1 MHSRSSGILQRNRR
15 KEYRSSEISS
25 VVSQEINNRGP
36 TPQAGIAAADASH
49 TLCAAATEAKPKATI
64 ELENFIFA
72 MFYR

>member
-1 MHSRSSGILQRNRR
+1 MRSRSSGILQRNRR
-15 KEYRSSEISS
+15 KECRSSEISL
-25 VVSQEINNRGP
+25 VVSHEIDNRVP

-49 TLCAAATEAKPKATI
+49 TLCAVATEARAKATI